1 MNYISWFVTQSY
13 LCTTHTPLLFSY
25 LKKINIVQ
33 PTTPNKSQ
41 GLDNNQH
48 IFQIPSD
55 SKQENETASHPAYTR
70 QKKLGL

>member
-1 MNYISWFVTQSY
+1 MG
-13 LCTTHTPLLFSY
+13 
-25 LKKINIVQ
+25 Q

-55 SKQENETASHPAYTR
+55 SKQENKTASHPAYTR
-70 QKKLGL
+70 QKN

>member
-1 MNYISWFVTQSY
+1 MG
-13 LCTTHTPLLFSY
+13 
-25 LKKINIVQ
+25 Q

-55 SKQENETASHPAYTR
+55 SKQENKTASHPAYTR
-70 QKKLGL
+70 QKNWAFKKVLLAPEEGVFSKYLDFYMAQASH